1 MGPIFDH
8 REAEVR
14 LFRWPRTGCKISVVS
29 AGVVGH
35 AVCRGWGSAH
45 TDVCTHIGEG
55 GGRDRFSTIEKRR
68 CDYACGRAQAG
79 RVSAR
84 DGAPAQAACPS
95 EIRCAPA
102 LQLAPVACNHECNFH
117 LCTLMT
123 SQAVRD
129 SSKDSSKDCFHGQ
142 FGRLTSECR
151 ARATRPAYNTSTRSG
166 TSTSCNES
174 RPLALRDEETAAAVT
189 RDTAQHTKAGAI

>member
-14 LFRWPRTGCKISVVS
+14 LFRWPRTGCKISVS
-29 AGVVGH
+29 DGVVGH

-84 DGAPAQAACPS
+84 DGAPAQAVCPS

-102 LQLAPVACNHECNFH
+102 LQLAPVACTHECNSH
-117 LCTLMT
+117 LSTFMRSET
-123 SQAVRD
+123 VRD
-129 SSKDSSKDCFHGQ
+129 SSSRRTVSMDSLGGLPVNVEHVPHAVCIHAPD
-142 FGRLTSECR
+142 R
-151 ARATRPAYNTSTRSG
+151 ARPPRATNLDPW
-166 TSTSCNES
+166 
-174 RPLALRDEETAAAVT
+174 
-189 RDTAQHTKAGAI
+189 H